1 MVFDSMCCMHQC
13 LITINCFQHMSWIY
27 PNALNMFLVRLKTH
41 SALHILSVG
50 GNYPMFLCVFIILK
64 KCNKTLY
71 ESILYIANVDC
82 SALSFDYK
90 EFFCRGMGF
99 GVLLLYIFIH
109 NSCYLGVLSW
119 LLIYFSILGTF
130 ANYRKKKTVMLI

>member
-1 MVFDSMCCMHQC
+1 MAVCPCHGVIDF
-13 LITINCFQHMSWIY
+13 FQPLKHLSWIH

-64 KCNKTLY
+64 KCNKALY

-130 ANYRKKKTVMLI
+130 ANYRKKTL